1 MREDGEHRRQIQ
13 IIVDDSRAVGA
24 DGVEACVAHRDL
36 AAVAEQDINA
46 GDNNDIEHRVAAKQ
60 DQVALMECTHYERI

>member
-13 IIVDDSRAVGA
+13 IIVDDSRVVGA
-24 DGVEACVAHRDL
+24 DGEEACVAHRDL
-36 AAVAEQDINA
+36 AAEAEQDVDA

-60 DQVALMECTHYERI
+60 DQVALMERTHYERI

>member
-24 DGVEACVAHRDL
+24 DGIEACVAHRDL
-36 AAVAEQDINA
+36 AAVAEQDVDA

-60 DQVALMECTHYERI
+60 DQVALMEHAHHERI